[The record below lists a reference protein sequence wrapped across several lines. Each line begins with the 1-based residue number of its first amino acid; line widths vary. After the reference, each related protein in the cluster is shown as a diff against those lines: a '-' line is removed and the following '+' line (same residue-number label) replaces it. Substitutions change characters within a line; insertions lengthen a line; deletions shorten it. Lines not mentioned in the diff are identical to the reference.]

1 MSVSLSVCVH
11 VCMSVCIFIENL
23 STVKF
28 HSQRYKPEK
37 DVFHS
42 IHLPSHPFS
51 SSSFPLLFLPSSYP
65 PSSLFPFLSLSPPPL
80 PLLSPSPSRIPQV
93 NVCVDIH
100 QSVVEKSKQFKAEL
114 SRHNYVTPT
123 SYLELLST
131 FAKLVRIKASELST
145 QRNRT
150 KSGLDKVQLLLFI

>member
-1 MSVSLSVCVH
+1 MS
-11 VCMSVCIFIENL
+11 
-23 STVKF
+23 
-28 HSQRYKPEK
+28 
-37 DVFHS
+37 
-42 IHLPSHPFS
+42 LPSFLFLLLASAIPPF
-51 SSSFPLLFLPSSYP
+51 FLPSFIPPPFSFP
-65 PSSLFPFLSLSPPPL
+65 PSPLSSPL
-80 PLLSPSPSRIPQV
+80 PLLSPSPSHIPQV

-100 QSVVEKSKQFKAEL
+100 QSVVEKSKQFKVEL

-150 KSGLDKVQLLLFI
+150 KSGLDKVQLLLFSKVIGW

>member
-1 MSVSLSVCVH
+1 
-11 VCMSVCIFIENL
+11 MSVCLYLYREPQLKN
-23 STVKF
+23 STLKK
-28 HSQRYKPEK
+28 YKPEK
-37 DVFHS
+37 DVLIIFRG

-65 PSSLFPFLSLSPPPL
+65 PSSLFPFLPLSPPAL
-80 PLLSPSPSRIPQV
+80 PFLSPSPFHLPQV